1 MASSYFMD
9 SWLAKRNPMDYV
21 KDKKLSSKVY
31 INYMMIRLQKMFKY
45 TNLPDTI
52 PREMLEYYLQVN
64 GSCLIARHSDGNL
77 YAFTGS
83 YGGEPDAYYRPTIY
97 VVANPALKLSKDFK
111 IGEDGVIIRN
121 DSLWMGLYPL
131 MARYA
136 SLMAENILTIR
147 SADVMLRVL
156 AMLTAPDDKTKIA
169 AESYLKKLENGEFGV
184 IGENRFFDGVKM
196 QSPPSNN
203 GSYLTQFIELHQ
215 YLKGSFYN
223 EIGLNANFNMKREAL
238 GDGETS
244 LNEDILL
251 PLCEEM
257 LRCREEDVQKVN
269 EMFGTDIKVEFDSSW
284 AQNILETEL
293 ALDKMEN
300 EASQLATED
309 TTEVGD
315 GEVVES
321 EESDIEVAE
330 SELETETSE
339 DDEEIESTDSDEETE
354 GEEGESSDEKASQ
367 LAEEE
372 SPDAEESLDEKA
384 SQLAEEESSDESAS
398 QLAEEIE
405 VEVVVDIGKESEEE
419 DEDE

>member
-1 MASSYFMD
+1 
-9 SWLAKRNPMDYV
+9 
-21 KDKKLSSKVY
+21 
-31 INYMMIRLQKMFKY
+31 
-45 TNLPDTI
+45 
-52 PREMLEYYLQVN
+52 
-64 GSCLIARHSDGNL
+64 
-77 YAFTGS
+77 
-83 YGGEPDAYYRPTIY
+83 
-97 VVANPALKLSKDFK
+97 
-111 IGEDGVIIRN
+111 
-121 DSLWMGLYPL
+121 
-131 MARYA
+131 
-136 SLMAENILTIR
+136 MAENILTIR

-244 LNEDILL
+244 LNEEILL

-309 TTEVGD
+309 GTEAYD

-330 SELETETSE
+330 SEPETETSE
-339 DDEEIESTDSDEETE
+339 NDEEIESADSDEETK
-354 GEEGESSDEKASQ
+354 GEEEESSDEKASQ

-372 SPDAEESLDEKA
+372 SSDAEESLDEKA
-384 SQLAEEESSDESAS
+384 SQLAEEESFDESAS

>member
-121 DSLWMGLYPL
+121 DSLWIGLYPL

-169 AESYLKKLENGEFGV
+169 AETYLKKLENGEFGV

-257 LRCREEDVQKVN
+257 LRCREEDIQKVN

-293 ALDKMEN
+293 ALEN

-309 TTEVGD
+309 TSEVDD

-339 DDEEIESTDSDEETE
+339 NDEEIESTDSDEETE

-372 SPDAEESLDEKA
+372 SSDAEESLDEKA

-398 QLAEEIE
+398 QLAEEIK